1 MGPQSQTVSA
11 DGFLIL
17 QILAFARAPYSA
29 VCLADPGSSLGQ
41 LTKHRKARKKNKYIF
56 FIVYCIHFD
65 TRRTKTKFNGKI
77 NFICN
82 FENHFCYE
90 GYLKEPKAVGYIQEV
105 KIIALKGTMLK
116 CYLILRHL

>member
-1 MGPQSQTVSA
+1 M
-11 DGFLIL
+11 
-17 QILAFARAPYSA
+17 
-29 VCLADPGSSLGQ
+29 
-41 LTKHRKARKKNKYIF
+41 
-56 FIVYCIHFD
+56 IVYCIHFD

-90 GYLKEPKAVGYIQEV
+90 GYLKEPKAVGYIQEF

-116 CYLILRHL
+116 CYLILRHLWILFGYGVPFANLYLKVWNFLKPKIKVNQQNCDIYNQLTKST

>member
-1 MGPQSQTVSA
+1 M
-11 DGFLIL
+11 L
-17 QILAFARAPYSA
+17 
-29 VCLADPGSSLGQ
+29 
-41 LTKHRKARKKNKYIF
+41 F
-56 FIVYCIHFD
+56 FTVYCIHFD

-77 NFICN
+77 NFISN